1 MARQWLKCAIS
12 WSATVVR
19 EYRLSP
25 AGPRIRACAAGCR
38 FSTTTSTTR
47 PGPSPR
53 VSLRLSWASAGLA
66 GRQWGLLLGPVLII
80 LGHVAWLGSCAF
92 AVVRAARKAPNNDLG
107 RICSGSRFFRPPFAR
122 FVRRRLSSCSAQPP
136 RSRRLFLAP
145 CCCLLSPWT
154 APSRLPLARGR
165 PGWLENL
172 SILSKYQKGFE
183 IAGAVTLIA
192 SGLYMLNAY
201 YFWIPSLAI

>member
-25 AGPRIRACAAGCR
+25 AGPRCAAGCR

-107 RICSGSRFFRPPFAR
+107 RICSGSRFFD
-122 FVRRRLSSCSAQPP
+122 RRLPGLYAGACHLGR
-136 RSRRLFLAP
+136 RSRRDRVASFWRRAVACFLP
-145 CCCLLSPWT
+145 GPRHPDCPW
-154 APSRLPLARGR
+154 RVGGR
-165 PGWLENL
+165 AGWRT
-172 SILSKYQKGFE
+172 S
-183 IAGAVTLIA
+183 A
-192 SGLYMLNAY
+192 S
-201 YFWIPSLAI
+201 